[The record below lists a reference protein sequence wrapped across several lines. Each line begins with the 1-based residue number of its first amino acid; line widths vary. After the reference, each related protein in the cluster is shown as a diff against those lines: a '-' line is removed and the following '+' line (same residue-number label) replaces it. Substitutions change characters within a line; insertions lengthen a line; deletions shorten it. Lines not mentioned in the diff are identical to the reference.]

1 MPRAR
6 PFRGRP
12 GLPLGS
18 HAMRPLVEA
27 RRYARAL
34 AEVAG
39 EKDPSELETVAGEL
53 SLVAEVLGRAPQA
66 LRFFEDP
73 AVSHEDKEKA
83 IGTLGKRAGTGDLT
97 RRLLRLLIERRRLA
111 ALPWIARSFAA
122 IKDQRLGIVPA
133 EATTAVPLSGP
144 EAKRLRESLERM
156 TGRRVRLSL
165 AVDAAL
171 LGGARTRIGPR
182 MYDGTLKRKLEILRG
197 RLAMAR

>member
-1 MPRAR
+1 
-6 PFRGRP
+6 
-12 GLPLGS
+12 
-18 HAMRPLVEA
+18 MRPLVEA

-34 AEVAG
+34 ADVAG
-39 EKDPSELETVAGEL
+39 EKDPGRLEAIAGEL
-53 SLVAEVLGRAPQA
+53 SLVADVLGRAPQA

-73 AVSHEDKEKA
+73 SVPHEDKEKA
-83 IGTLGKRAGTGDLT
+83 IGTLVGKTGTGDLT
-97 RRLLRLLIERRRLA
+97 RQFLRLLIERRRLA

-133 EATTAVPLSGP
+133 EATTAVPLSGA

-165 AVDAAL
+165 TVDAAL

-182 MYDGTLKRKLEILRG
+182 MYDGSLKRKLQTLRG

>member
-1 MPRAR
+1 
-6 PFRGRP
+6 
-12 GLPLGS
+12 
-18 HAMRPLVEA
+18 MRPLVEA

>member
-1 MPRAR
+1 
-6 PFRGRP
+6 
-12 GLPLGS
+12 
-18 HAMRPLVEA
+18 MRPLVEA

-34 AEVAG
+34 ADVADG
-39 EKDPSELETVAGEL
+39 EDPGRLEAIAGEL
-53 SLVAEVLGRAPQA
+53 SLVADVLGRAPQA

-73 AVSHEDKEKA
+73 SVSHEDKEKA
-83 IGTLGKRAGTGDLT
+83 IGTLGRKAGTGDLT
-97 RRLLRLLIERRRLA
+97 RRFLRLLIERRHLA

-165 AVDAAL
+165 TVDAAL

-182 MYDGTLKRKLEILRG
+182 MYDGSLKRKLQILRG